1 MLDNSKQNV
10 GRISECA
17 PNERRRHARY
27 PFTSAAEVVVPQT
40 QTRIQGRTSDLSRGG
55 CFLDTAS
62 TFPAGSTVTIRLTKD
77 NRSFESDAEVVYSLV
92 GMGMGVK
99 FTGAEIEQFGTVE
112 KWMAELA
119 GEATPESVLA
129 QSLDQSCAPEP
140 SGNEEYLVLSELV
153 MELMK
158 ERVLSNV
165 KGKALLEKLNLKGHS
180 KSSPVLV

>member
-1 MLDNSKQNV
+1 MLDDSKHND
-10 GRISECA
+10 GRVTECA
-17 PNERRRHARY
+17 PNERRRHVRY

-55 CFLDTAS
+55 CFLDTTS
-62 TFPAGSTVTIRLTKD
+62 TFPAASTVTIRLTKD
-77 NRSFESDAEVVYSLV
+77 NRTFESDAEVVYSLV

-112 KWMAELA
+112 KWMSELA
-119 GEATPESVLA
+119 GEVTPEPVLS
-129 QSLDQSCAPEP
+129 QSLDQSWAPEP

-158 ERVLSNV
+158 ERVLASV
-165 KGKALLEKLNLKGHS
+165 KGKALLEKLNRTGHS